1 MAQEPIWPGSGSAVS
16 GNTPFGT
23 FDDDSTYQTEAPKF
37 ADWCAKRLGY
47 PLMNVELQDKQFYAC
62 LEESVTEYSAQI
74 NQFNIKDN
82 LLNLQGQ
89 PTSSN
94 LTHKRVTPNL
104 GRNVFLSEAYGTEA
118 GVGGLVDIKSGSID
132 IVSGSSDYDVNALF
146 AEVSE
151 SGNAIELRKIFYQEK
166 PAVQRYFDPY
176 AGTGAGTMNLLDQFG
191 FGNYSPAVSFLMMP
205 VYADML
211 RMQAIELNDSI
222 RKSSYSFQ
230 LRNNR
235 LRIFPKPTN
244 DYKLHFNYVVRSDR
258 DNAMVTEYS
267 GSSDVIS
274 DFSNV
279 PYDNMTYGHINDVGR
294 QWIRKYGLALTKELL
309 GIIRSKYGAIPI
321 PGAETSLDGDT
332 LRTEASAE
340 KEVLVTQLRE
350 MLEQTSRRALLEADK
365 DESEFLQEKLKK
377 VPYPIYIGKG
387 CERWQTHD
395 FSEKKIKTHLIEL
408 IKNLSVI

>member
-16 GNTPFGT
+16 GNTPFGFYDT
-23 FDDDSTYQTEAPKF
+23 DSAFQTEAPKF
-37 ADWCAKRLGY
+37 ATWCAQRLGY

-62 LEESVTEYSAQI
+62 LEESISEYSAQI

-82 LLNLQGQ
+82 LLSLQGQ

-104 GRNVFLSEAYGTEA
+104 GRSVFLSQAYGTEA
-118 GVGGLVDIKSGSID
+118 GVGGLVEVKSGSVD
-132 IVSGSSDYDVNALF
+132 VVSGSQTYDLNALW
-146 AEVSE
+146 ADVSE
-151 SGNAIELRKIFYQEK
+151 SGNAIELQKVFYEET

-191 FGNYSPAVSFLMMP
+191 FGNYSPAVTFLMMP

-211 RMQAIELNDSI
+211 RLQAIELNDQI
-222 RKSSYSFQ
+222 RKSAYSFQ
-230 LRNNR
+230 LRNNK
-235 LRIFPKPTN
+235 LRIFPRP
-244 DYKLHFNYVVRSDR
+244 DSSYKLHFEYVVRSDR
-258 DNAMVTEYS
+258 DNALITEYS

-279 PYDNMTYGHINDVGR
+279 PYDNMKFTNINDVGK

-309 GIIRSKYGAIPI
+309 GIVRSKYGAIPI

-332 LRTEASAE
+332 LRSEASAE
-340 KEVLVTQLRE
+340 KEALVTQLRE
-350 MLEQTSRRALLEADK
+350 ILEQSSRKALMEADK

-377 VPYPIYIGKG
+377 VPYPIYIG
-387 CERWQTHD
+387 
-395 FSEKKIKTHLIEL
+395 
-408 IKNLSVI
+408 